1 MCPTPTC
8 SPAADAVSQ
17 ASSSVWSAVRAS
29 PPARAAMAVTTSS
42 ASSVGSAA
50 APRRITCSSCSSV
63 RGSSSITVQ
72 RESSAWFTSKYG
84 FSVVA
89 PINVTS
95 PSSTACNTESCWRLS
110 KRWISSM
117 KRIVRMPLPPSRSR
131 ARARTARTSSSRAD
145 TADSSSSTA
154 DDNSATIR
162 AIVVFPT
169 PGGPW
174 RIIDGARPSSIARRS
189 TVPGPRTCSCPMSS
203 SSERGRTRCGS
214 GAIAAACAAAES
226 LKRSL
231 IEASMLTPMSATD
244 EDFDTPILPGGAPSD
259 YERYLNTEELLALQK
274 RPEEWVHRDELLFQ
288 VVHQSS
294 ELWLKL
300 AGSDIAAAAALVDAD
315 DLGGALRLLRR
326 SSMCMRFIT
335 GQLDMLEQMS
345 PWEYQ
350 EIRKVLGHGS
360 GFDSPGVKE
369 LRPAM
374 ARLGE
379 AFHAARERA
388 GLSLLDLYVHGRE
401 HELLYQLA
409 EALMELDEW
418 LQTWRIR
425 HYRVVARVIG
435 EHVIGTQGTPVEV
448 LGRLIHRVEYQ
459 ELWDVRNELTAKSQ
473 AEA

>member
-1 MCPTPTC
+1 MLCAM
-8 SPAADAVSQ
+8 SGDAFEPPLSQ
-17 ASSSVWSAVRAS
+17 PV
-29 PPARAAMAVTTSS
+29 
-42 ASSVGSAA
+42 
-50 APRRITCSSCSSV
+50 
-63 RGSSSITVQ
+63 
-72 RESSAWFTSKYG
+72 
-84 FSVVA
+84 
-89 PINVTS
+89 
-95 PSSTACNTESCWRLS
+95 
-110 KRWISSM
+110 
-117 KRIVRMPLPPSRSR
+117 LPG
-131 ARARTARTSSSRAD
+131 AART
-145 TADSSSSTA
+145 
-154 DDNSATIR
+154 
-162 AIVVFPT
+162 
-169 PGGPW
+169 
-174 RIIDGARPSSIARRS
+174 
-189 TVPGPRTCSCPMSS
+189 
-203 SSERGRTRCGS
+203 
-214 GAIAAACAAAES
+214 
-226 LKRSL
+226 
-231 IEASMLTPMSATD
+231 
-244 EDFDTPILPGGAPSD
+244 D
-259 YERYLNTEELLALQK
+259 YERYLNTEELLGLQK
-274 RPEEWVHRDELLFQ
+274 SADEWVHRDELLFQ

-300 AGSDIAAAAALVDAD
+300 AWNDTAAAADLVDAGD
-315 DLGGALRLLRR
+315 IAGALRLLRR
-326 SSMCMRFIT
+326 ASMCLRFIT

-374 ARLGE
+374 ALLGQ

-401 HELLYQLA
+401 HEELYQLA

-473 AEA
+473 AEG